1 MHGAIFVVKGPQVSL
16 EAQIVANR
24 DPSSHEETPSLAH
37 RPQEPRPRKAPIA
50 DPRGGVDGH
59 HERHSDSLGIR
70 FEIVLPLR
78 A

>member
-1 MHGAIFVVKGPQVSL
+1 VVKRPQVSL

-24 DPSSHEETPSLAH
+24 NPSSHEETSSLAH

-50 DPRGGVDGH
+50 DPRGVVDGH
-59 HERHSDSLGIR
+59 HEWHSDSLGIR
-70 FEIVLPLR
+70 FEIVLLLR

>member
-1 MHGAIFVVKGPQVSL
+1 MHGAIFVMKGPQVSR

-24 DPSSHEETPSLAH
+24 DPSSHEETSSLAH
-37 RPQEPRPRKAPIA
+37 SPQKPRPRKAPIA
-50 DPRGGVDGH
+50 DPRGVVDGH
-59 HERHSDSLGIR
+59 HEGHSDSLGIR